1 MNKFIK
7 WLKSFGIKLAIN
19 ALKSKVDVFAKK
31 MADSV
36 DIPFVSE
43 KNEKVEAEK
52 AINAIISFLEE
63 LCEDD
68 LKEKD
73 NAKR

>member
-7 WLKSFGIKLAIN
+7 WLKSFGIKMAIN
-19 ALKSKVDVFAKK
+19 MLKSKADVLAKN

-43 KNEKVEAEK
+43 KNEKAESEK
-52 AINAIISFLEE
+52 AINAIIAFLEE
-63 LCEDD
+63 MCEDELNED
-68 LKEKD
+68 
-73 NAKR
+73 